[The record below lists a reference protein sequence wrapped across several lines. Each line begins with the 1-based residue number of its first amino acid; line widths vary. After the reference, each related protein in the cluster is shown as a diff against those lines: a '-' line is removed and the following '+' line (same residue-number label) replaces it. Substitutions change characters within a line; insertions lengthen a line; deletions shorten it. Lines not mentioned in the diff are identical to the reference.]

1 MSISVQCPQ
10 GHIVTLDGGTPRD
23 AICPRCGCSLHAADE
38 PVADALS
45 LPAGMAARP
54 EPRKSRDEDDDDRP
68 RKRKPRDD
76 DEDADEPPRKRPAR
90 AADDDADRA
99 RRRRPPREEPEED
112 EEDESEDE
120 VATVALTR
128 KQRKMATVRLGIL
141 FHTLKL
147 WTYLGAMLFGFIT
160 LPLVLFATLFFGG
173 IVGTILSQITFNLS
187 MTVAPI
193 FGIIGSIMCAF
204 VPPKSEARGTI
215 IASAVFDV
223 LAPLFGLL
231 QLIMVIAFWGT
242 GDERVERLV
251 SYMLYARLA
260 CTLVAW
266 WLFQLY
272 LRQLAFFM
280 SESLLASESLNLIVH
295 FLIGMVIGPT
305 LLALMF
311 AVMVIFP
318 LIPILLIVMFFA
330 TLGWSIYFN
339 ITFPIRQFRLLFN
352 MRRRI
357 YEKFLKPD
365 DD

>member
-1 MSISVQCPQ
+1 
-10 GHIVTLDGGTPRD
+10 
-23 AICPRCGCSLHAADE
+23 LHAADE
-38 PVADALS
+38 PVAYALS

-90 AADDDADRA
+90 ADDDDADRP
-99 RRRRPPREEPEED
+99 RRRPPREEPEED

-141 FHTLKL
+141 FHILKL

-160 LPLVLFATLFFGG
+160 LPLVLFAALFFGG
-173 IVGTILSQITFNLS
+173 IVGTILSQITFNLA
-187 MTVAPI
+187 MTVAPVL
-193 FGIIGSIMCAF
+193 GIVGSIMCAF

-215 IASAVFDV
+215 IASVIFDV

-231 QLIMVIAFWGT
+231 QLIMIVAYWGT

-266 WLFQLY
+266 WMFQLY

-280 SESLLASESLNLIVH
+280 SESLLASESLNVIVH
-295 FLIGMVIGPT
+295 FLIAVIIGPT
-305 LLALMF
+305 LVIVTL
-311 AVMVIFP
+311 VMATV
-318 LIPILLIVMFFA
+318 LIMPMITLVLFFA
-330 TLGWSIYFN
+330 TLGWVIYFI
-339 ITFPIRQFRLLFN
+339 ITFPIRQFRLMFV
-352 MRRRI
+352 MRSAI
-357 YEKFLKPD
+357 YRKFLKPD